1 MRAASAR
8 QGGADGTDMALVFI
22 HSGYNPY
29 LEFSLRQARAADPGA
44 DLVLLGDADN
54 DRFPFL
60 RHVDATA
67 RAFRAAAEPVAR
79 VYEHWSTN
87 RRAFE
92 LACFQRWFL
101 LRTLMAQEGLE
112 DALVL
117 DSDVMFY
124 ASEAEI
130 RRTWLG
136 GKVLG
141 VCWPNHQY
149 RFRWGASPHVS
160 YWTAET
166 VGAFCDFILAGYTD
180 AALRARYLE
189 KWHHHL
195 DTGTLGSICDMTALY
210 FFAQQYAPERV
221 AWFTRVHEGPDG
233 LVTCDDNIN
242 LPENAEPDE
251 YRMAGPIKAVT
262 WDAAGRPVGD
272 NRLLGRSV
280 RFHALH
286 FQGKA
291 KEFMPDHYRG
301 ADFGGV
307 GVLRARLFAH
317 YKARR
322 LASVVAQP
330 ARLLAGQLRAKRGK
344 ASG

>member
-1 MRAASAR
+1 VAV
-8 QGGADGTDMALVFI
+8 VFI
-22 HSGYNPY
+22 HGGYSPY

-44 DLVLLGDADN
+44 DLLLLGDAAN

-60 RHVDATA
+60 RHVDASA
-67 RAFRAAAEPVAR
+67 PAFRAAAEPVAR

-101 LRTLMAQEGLE
+101 LRALMEREGLD

-117 DSDVMFY
+117 DSDVMLY
-124 ASEAEI
+124 ASEEEV

-180 AALRARYLE
+180 PALRARYLE

-195 DTGTLGSICDMTALY
+195 ATGTFGSICDMTALY
-210 FFAQQYAPERV
+210 FFAQQYPAERV
-221 AWFTRVHEGPDG
+221 AWFTEVQRAPDG
-233 LVTCDDNIN
+233 PVTCDDNVN

-251 YRMAGPIKAVT
+251 YRMAGPIKEVT
-262 WDAAGRPVGD
+262 WDAAGRPLGYNV
-272 NRLLGRSV
+272 RLGQRV

-291 KEFMPDHYRG
+291 KEFMPAHYRG
-301 ADFGGV
+301 QPFRGV
-307 GVLRARLFAH
+307 GLLRARLFTH

-322 LASVVAQP
+322 LASKVAQP
-330 ARLLAGQLRAKRGK
+330 ARLLAGQLRAKRS
-344 ASG
+344 AD